1 VKAGLDR
8 ARALAK
14 TARADYAKHKHAAE
28 ATVAR
33 WEWATKPRFHPA
45 PAHFETLQL
54 SRGKALAAEPS
65 EWKAGQA
72 HEGFDREG
80 RIVVSRERT
89 AVRGDSYETFYFYAP
104 DGIAQLHYTAGG
116 GFIHAGWHTLKNGRV
131 VASDSL
137 SQLGGSSREY
147 EYDTHGRVT
156 RCVAHGVHA
165 DKPWEQTFEYDHA
178 DDRLE
183 RVWSVQPDGRRVV
196 HWQRRKR

>member
-1 VKAGLDR
+1 MKSGLDR
-8 ARALAK
+8 ARVLAK
-14 TARADYAKHKHAAE
+14 TAPADYAKHKRAAE
-28 ATVAR
+28 ASVVR

-45 PAHFETLQL
+45 PAHFETLKL
-54 SRGKALAAEPS
+54 SRGKKLAAEPRP
-65 EWKAGQA
+65 WKAAQA

-89 AVRGDSYETFYFYAP
+89 AVRGDSYETFYFYEP
-104 DGIAQLHYTAGG
+104 GGIAQLHYNSGG
-116 GFIHAGWHTLKNGRV
+116 GWIHAGWHTLKAGRV

-147 EYDTHGRVT
+147 EYDAHGRVT

-165 DKPWEQTFEYDHA
+165 DKPWEQTFAYDHA
-178 DDRLE
+178 GDKLAH
-183 RVWSVQPDGRRVV
+183 VWFVWPDGRRVV